1 MHEEHE
7 YLGIDYDLYPFEM
20 QGETE
25 WIAISSVGRARGLT
39 REEAISDI
47 EEIIETYRY
56 HGNGME

>member
-7 YLGIDYDLYPFEM
+7 YLGIDYDLYPFKM

-25 WIAISSVGRARGLT
+25 WIAVSSIGRGLGET

-47 EEIIETYRY
+47 EEIIETYFY